1 MNITKEK
8 MWIQIDLDQESVFFV
23 FFFQEILQKIVNSDA
38 NLLSWWDLASLFS
51 FFLIECEVLGK

>member
-8 MWIQIDLDQESVFFV
+8 MWIQIDLDQESGF

-51 FFLIECEVLGK
+51 FF